1 MAKMLGAEMFLE
13 TLKHEGIDVVFGL
26 PGGYVLRVYDA
37 MTKYL
42 DDITHVL
49 ASHEQ
54 GATRIANGYD
64 GFTRA
69 SDKNQGGCT
78 LYIWSCPM

>member
-13 TLKHEGIDVVFGL
+13 TLKHEGIDVAFGL

-42 DDITHVL
+42 HDITHVL
-49 ASHEQ
+49 ARHEED
-54 GATRIANGYD
+54 ATMNEMILDSAD
-64 GFTRA
+64 
-69 SDKNQGGCT
+69 
-78 LYIWSCPM
+78 LV

>member
-1 MAKMLGAEMFLE
+1 MAKVLGAEMFLE

-26 PGGYVLRVYDA
+26 PGGYVLKVYRV

-49 ASHEQ
+49 ARHEQ
-54 GATRIANGYD
+54 DATMNEMILDSAD
-64 GFTRA
+64 VV
-69 SDKNQGGCT
+69 
-78 LYIWSCPM
+78 